1 MVEAMGELA
10 MVYTGGGLGLYENKP
25 EALRWLVRA
34 AEAGSP
40 WALVTCESVTW
51 SSQPV
56 VL

>member
-1 MVEAMGELA
+1 VEAMGELA